1 MRRFIVLL
9 IITGTVWAQTEF
21 DKLISKAGTKYLG
34 EYSKLEDRIVYFK
47 PKNALEF
54 QAIPLELIESL
65 KLKDGKVIIKNGNVK
80 SLMKI
85 IEYEKLS
92 IEEKAIY
99 DAKKDARKWL
109 VFPHL
114 ALISSGGLGTA
125 TFFIFDDSFDT
136 EEDLFLIPAFIVG
149 SYGLVGTYYLFS
161 IEDKKNIEGT
171 SADDIELYKEMYYK
185 QFEIQKLKNIIIST
199 GATALIAG
207 AAIFIVFSHMF

>member
-1 MRRFIVLL
+1 MRRYIVLL
-9 IITGTVWAQTEF
+9 LITGNVWAQTEF

-114 ALISSGGLGTA
+114 ALISSGGLSTA

-136 EEDLFLIPAFIVG
+136 EEGLFLIPAFLVG